1 MRIESPESL
10 VRYRLLSEPEIVNL
24 LSSTGASGTS
34 PQPPTVSGITN
45 GDPQPL
51 CSLLNSSS
59 DNSSTTTSCSSS
71 SNSSKSSSNS
81 NKRRSAPSP
90 GSPSAIVNGDCHGG
104 ITAII
109 GGENVANSTPQG
121 ITKSSAS
128 GVSAPA
134 QNLRNS
140 DMVQV

>member
-1 MRIESPESL
+1 MGVESPESL

-34 PQPPTVSGITN
+34 PPLPPVSGIAN

-59 DNSSTTTSCSSS
+59 DNSSTATSCSSS
-71 SNSSKSSSNS
+71 STSSKGSSSS
-81 NKRRSAPSP
+81 NKRRNVPST
-90 GSPSAIVNGDCHGG
+90 GSPVAIVNGACRDG
-104 ITAII
+104 IQAII
-109 GGENVANSTPQG
+109 AGEKDPSSPPQVT
-121 ITKSSAS
+121 TKSSAS
-128 GVSAPA
+128 GLSAPG